1 MVKMK
6 RTLQAIVACLLLGSL
21 VAQFAGWR
29 PATTYVNGLTIPAS
43 DIQLF
48 ALHCNN
54 TPEEFGEPYE
64 VVITDYDL
72 MADLTPSEQRLV
84 TNGVP
89 GTYWCSPKQF
99 STAYNAWSI
108 YSSSEQSFTV
118 TVQTM
123 GFVPNP
129 PW

>member
-1 MVKMK
+1 MK
-6 RTLQAIVACLLLGSL
+6 RILLRMTALLLLASL
-21 VAQFAGWR
+21 TLMADFTGWR
-29 PATTYVNGLTIPAS
+29 PADTYTNGLPIPS
-43 DIQLF
+43 TDTQLF
-48 ALHCNN
+48 ELHCNN
-54 TPEEFGEPYE
+54 TAEEFGAPYE

-72 MADLTPSEQRLV
+72 LAELTPSEQRLV

-89 GTYWCSPKQF
+89 GTYWCAPKQY
-99 STAYNAWSI
+99 STLHSSWST
-108 YSSSEQSFTV
+108 YSSSEQSFTA